1 MIIHHLCALTIAI
14 IIDWFIGDPPK
25 WPHPVKWMGSLISFF
40 TKRLNKGN
48 HRKGKGVFMLS
59 LIVLLTGLITLTI
72 TILLY
77 QWHPIAGVI
86 GEALMIAT
94 TIAQKGLKDAGLE
107 VYEPLMNKDLPLAR
121 TKLSYIVGRDTEQL
135 DESEIVRGTVETI
148 AENTSDGITAPLF
161 WALIGGAPLAMIYR
175 AINTCDSMVG
185 YRNQKYEQFGWASA
199 RLDDLVNWIPSRL
212 TGCMILLFCKPVYL
226 NLKPAWKL
234 FLTDAK
240 KHPSPNSGWCE
251 AAVAVILGIQL
262 GGVNYYK
269 GIVSDRARMGQ
280 PFEALKAVHIKKTIV
295 IMNSAVLLFALFL
308 WIGGITIDI
317 AISWF

>member
-1 MIIHHLCALTIAI
+1 MILHHLCALTIAI

-40 TKRLNKGN
+40 TKHLNKGN
-48 HRKGKGVFMLS
+48 HRKGRGVFMLS
-59 LIVLLTGLITLTI
+59 LIVLLTGLIALTI
-72 TILLY
+72 TILLH
-77 QWHPIAGVI
+77 QWHPLAGVI

-199 RLDDLVNWIPSRL
+199 RLDDWVNWIPSRL
-212 TGCMILLFCKPVYL
+212 TGCIILLFCKPVYL

-317 AISWF
+317 ATSWF

>member
-1 MIIHHLCALTIAI
+1 MILHHLCALTIAI

-40 TKRLNKGN
+40 TKHLNKGN
-48 HRKGKGVFMLS
+48 HRKGRGVFMLS

-77 QWHPIAGVI
+77 QWHPLAGVI

-94 TIAQKGLKDAGLE
+94 TIAQKELKDAGLE

-199 RLDDLVNWIPSRL
+199 RLDDWVNWIPSRL
-212 TGCMILLFCKPVYL
+212 TGCIILLFCKPVYL

-295 IMNSAVLLFALFL
+295 IMSSAVLLFTLFL

-317 AISWF
+317 ATSWF

>member
-1 MIIHHLCALTIAI
+1 MILPHLCALTIAI

-40 TKRLNKGN
+40 TKHLNKGN
-48 HRKGKGVFMLS
+48 HRKGRGVFMLS

-77 QWHPIAGVI
+77 QWHPLAGVI

-199 RLDDLVNWIPSRL
+199 RLDDWVNWIPSRL
-212 TGCMILLFCKPVYL
+212 TGCIILLFCKPVYL

-234 FLTDAK
+234 FFTDAK

>member
-1 MIIHHLCALTIAI
+1 MILHHLCALTIAI

-25 WPHPVKWMGSLISFF
+25 LPHPVKWMGSLISFF
-40 TKRLNKGN
+40 TKHLNKGN
-48 HRKGKGVFMLS
+48 HRKGRGVFMLS
-59 LIVLLTGLITLTI
+59 LIVLLTGLIALTI
-72 TILLY
+72 TILLH
-77 QWHPIAGVI
+77 QWHTLAGVI

-199 RLDDLVNWIPSRL
+199 RLDDWVNWIPSRL
-212 TGCMILLFCKPVYL
+212 TGCIILLFCKPVYL

-295 IMNSAVLLFALFL
+295 IMSSAVLLFTLFL

-317 AISWF
+317 ATSWF

>member
-1 MIIHHLCALTIAI
+1 MILHHLCALTIAI

-25 WPHPVKWMGSLISFF
+25 WPHPVKWMGSLISFL

-77 QWHPIAGVI
+77 QWHPFAGVI
-86 GEALMIAT
+86 GEALMIAS
-94 TIAQKGLKDAGLE
+94 TIAQKGLKVAGLE

-148 AENTSDGITAPLF
+148 AENTSDGVTAPLF

-240 KHPSPNSGWCE
+240 KHQSPNSGWCE

>member
-1 MIIHHLCALTIAI
+1 MILHHLCALTIAI

-40 TKRLNKGN
+40 TKHLNKGN
-48 HRKGKGVFMLS
+48 HRKGRGVFMLS

-77 QWHPIAGVI
+77 QWHPLAGVI

-199 RLDDLVNWIPSRL
+199 RLDDWVNWIPSRL
-212 TGCMILLFCKPVYL
+212 TGCIILLFCKPVYL

-317 AISWF
+317 ATSWF